1 MTINAS
7 TPAIHEPADDLIDAL
22 IDLVE
27 ARIDD
32 EPDLA
37 HYVAETLAE
46 GLGFDVALRPH
57 RPRQRPP
64 RPPTRPASRSSTAAH
79 RWRS

>member
-1 MTINAS
+1 MTNA
-7 TPAIHEPADDLIDAL
+7 PAIHEPADDLIDAL

-46 GLGFDVALRPH
+46 GLGFEVTLTRPKPSPGLLAALR
-57 RPRQRPP
+57 RQ
-64 RPPTRPASRSSTAAH
+64 H
-79 RWRS
+79 EGLFE

>member
-1 MTINAS
+1 MNN
-7 TPAIHEPADDLIDAL
+7 PAIHEPADDLIDAL

-37 HYVAETLAE
+37 HYVAEALAG
-46 GLGFDVALRPH
+46 GLGLDVAITPPKPSPGLLAALRRH
-57 RPRQRPP
+57 RERVR
-64 RPPTRPASRSSTAAH
+64 R
-79 RWRS
+79 

>member
-1 MTINAS
+1 MTK
-7 TPAIHEPADDLIDAL
+7 PAIHEPADDLIDAL

-27 ARIDD
+27 ARQQA

-46 GLGFDVALRPH
+46 GLGFDVTLTPPKPSPGLWDAQG
-57 RPRQRPP
+57 RQ
-64 RPPTRPASRSSTAAH
+64 H
-79 RWRS
+79 EGLFG

>member
-27 ARIDD
+27 VRIDD

-46 GLGFDVALRPH
+46 GLGFEVTLTRPKPSPGLLAALRRH
-57 RPRQRPP
+57 RERVCE
-64 RPPTRPASRSSTAAH
+64 
-79 RWRS
+79 

>member
-1 MTINAS
+1 MTNA
-7 TPAIHEPADDLIDAL
+7 PAIHEPADDLIDAL

-27 ARIDD
+27 RRQHA

-46 GLGFDVALRPH
+46 GLGFEVTLTRPKPSPGLLAALR
-57 RPRQRPP
+57 RQ
-64 RPPTRPASRSSTAAH
+64 H
-79 RWRS
+79 EGLFE